1 MEHFIKKHYPE
12 AQEGKVFTRDLVEK
26 LTDQHKFDLT
36 KTLLAT
42 SVCSDEIIRSATNF
56 REYVS
61 YSHPFSLG
69 GLAGIPFSGLTGFK
83 AFASHI
89 PDNGSA
95 IILYGPHIGVSENGT
110 VGIVERVGQ
119 NRPST
124 CCGALKASV
133 DGLSDKNA
141 SSADLDIDYQ
151 MSVIER
157 EVRASREKVVAHDIP
172 LVAATD
178 AMYGFIHERMH
189 KLMEGA
195 KESFQNYKVAL
206 IGGVIINTDYTFQD
220 WFELRNFKVI
230 SR

>member
-12 AQEGKVFTRDLVEK
+12 ARQGNEFTKEWIDRLV
-26 LTDQHKFDLT
+26 DSHKFDLT

-56 REYVS
+56 REFLT

-95 IILYGPHIGVSENGT
+95 IILYGPHIGVSEYGT

-119 NRPST
+119 SQPST

-141 SSADLDIDYQ
+141 SSADTDLDYQ
-151 MSVIER
+151 MSVIEQ
-157 EVRASREKVVAHDIP
+157 EVKASREKVVVHDVP

-178 AMYGFIHERMH
+178 SMYGFIHNRIH

-195 KESFQNYKVAL
+195 KESFENHKVAL
-206 IGGVIINTDYTFQD
+206 IGGVIINTDHAFPD
-220 WFELRNFKVI
+220 WFELRNFEI
-230 SR
+230 L

>member
-12 AQEGKVFTRDLVEK
+12 AREGKVFTKELVDK
-26 LTDQHKFDLT
+26 LTDKHKFDLT

-56 REYVS
+56 REYLS
-61 YSHPFSLG
+61 YTHPFNLG

-95 IILYGPHIGVSENGT
+95 IILYGPHIGVTENGT

-119 NRPST
+119 RQPST
-124 CCGALKASV
+124 CCGALRASIES
-133 DGLSDKNA
+133 LSDMDT
-141 SSADLDIDYQ
+141 STADKDLDYQ
-151 MSVIER
+151 MSVIEQKI
-157 EVRASREKVVAHDIP
+157 RASREKVKAHAVP

-178 AMYGFIHERMH
+178 SMYRFIHERIY
-189 KLMEGA
+189 KLMEGT
-195 KESFQNYKVAL
+195 KKSFENHEVAM
-206 IGGVIINTDYTFQD
+206 IGGIIINTDHAFQD
-220 WFELRNFKVI
+220 WFELRNFEVL
-230 SR
+230 

>member
-12 AQEGKVFTRDLVEK
+12 ARQGNEFTKEWIDRLV
-26 LTDQHKFDLT
+26 DRHKFDLT

-56 REYVS
+56 REYLS
-61 YSHPFSLG
+61 YGNPFSLG

-119 NRPST
+119 SRPSS

-141 SSADLDIDYQ
+141 SSADTDLDYQ
-151 MSVIER
+151 MSVIEQ
-157 EVRASREKVVAHDIP
+157 EVKASREKVVAHDVP

-178 AMYGFIHERMH
+178 SMYGFINDRIH
-189 KLMEGA
+189 KLMDGA
-195 KESFQNYKVAL
+195 KESFENYRVAL
-206 IGGVIINTDYTFQD
+206 IGGVIINTDPEYTD
-220 WFELRNFKVI
+220 WFELRNFEVL
-230 SR
+230 